1 MDLEAVSINIIANAG
16 DAKGLAFDALN
27 EAKKG
32 NFERAR
38 ELMKQSE
45 EAGNTAHKAQMQL
58 LSAQANGE
66 VMNVDVLLVHAQ
78 DHLMTTLLAQELI
91 KEMIEMYERK

>member
-1 MDLEAVSINIIANAG
+1 MDLEVVSMNIIANAG

-32 NFERAR
+32 NFERAH

-58 LSAQANGE
+58 LSAQAKGE

>member
-1 MDLEAVSINIIANAG
+1 MDLEAVSMNIIANAG
-16 DAKGLAFDALN
+16 DAKWLAFDALN

>member
-1 MDLEAVSINIIANAG
+1 MDLEAVSMNIIANAG